1 MLLAARLLILCAL
14 VLTSCRT
21 AKTAAVNTFRVIDT
35 PARFVRNRIDPPEQ
49 QTTTTTTRETMYG
62 NSDVVTPGR
71 PMNPSAPPPA
81 ATPRSATAPQRTVT
95 EHRASPSPRPSPQS
109 SRSET
114 AASTPRPSPSAAKPT
129 PAASGSD
136 FPTARAVPGKPGF
149 VYSIDPKGGM
159 IDVTGYK
166 SGDKAKDPY
175 THQVFIVP

>member
-1 MLLAARLLILCAL
+1 MLLAARLLILTAV
-14 VLTSCRT
+14 VLTGCHT
-21 AKTAAVNTFRVIDT
+21 AKTAAVQTFRVIDA
-35 PARFVRNRIDPPEQ
+35 PARFVRNRIDPPD
-49 QTTTTTTRETMYG
+49 QTTTTTTTTERTMAG
-62 NSDVVTPGR
+62 NSDVANPGR
-71 PMNPSAPPPA
+71 PINTSTPPHST
-81 ATPRSATAPQRTVT
+81 ATTHRTVT
-95 EHRASPSPRPSPQS
+95 ENSAAPSPRPSPRP

-114 AASTPRPSPSAAKPT
+114 AATGTPRPS
-129 PAASGSD
+129 AASPKPSTTAGASE

>member
-1 MLLAARLLILCAL
+1 MVLAARLLILCAL
-14 VLTSCRT
+14 ILTGCRT
-21 AKTAAVNTFRVIDT
+21 AKTAAVKTFRVIDA
-35 PARFVRNRIDPPEQ
+35 PARYVRDRIDPEE
-49 QTTTTTTRETMYG
+49 QTTTTTTRETTYG

-71 PMNPSAPPPA
+71 PINPSVPPPA
-81 ATPRSATAPQRTVT
+81 PARSATAPQRAVT
-95 EHRASPSPRPSPQS
+95 EHRASPSPRPNAQT

-114 AASTPRPSPSAAKPT
+114 AASTPRPSPAAPKPT
-129 PAASGSD
+129 AAAPSSD

-149 VYSIDPKGGM
+149 VYSTDSKGGM